1 MQGIDMHTYL
11 YLSPW
16 EAVLGTRI
24 DIDAIDDTVSLYVPQ
39 GIQSGEIV
47 KIPGKGYHDGKGS
60 RWDLIAEVKIMV
72 PKNLTDEEKDLFKQ
86 LSEIS
91 KFNPRGETVVN
102 IKTEKSLT

>member
-60 RWDLIAEVKIMV
+60 RGDLIAEVKIMV

-86 LSEIS
+86 LSDIS

-102 IKTEKSLT
+102 IKAEKSLT